1 MSQKLASHQIPTGPV
16 VGLLLRGSIMVKGR
30 EATCTCT
37 TPIFFNL
44 WASLLAPQIWLREG
58 EVVGRAVPAEMRPAP
73 YRHSC
78 PCPVP
83 QRGPALPSLLPLPE
97 PTPDGLMSLIKS

>member
-37 TPIFFNL
+37 TPIFL
-44 WASLLAPQIWLREG
+44 TSG
-58 EVVGRAVPAEMRPAP
+58 
-73 YRHSC
+73 
-78 PCPVP
+78 
-83 QRGPALPSLLPLPE
+83 LPSWHLRPGFERGKWWAGQFLLR
-97 PTPDGLMSLIKS
+97 